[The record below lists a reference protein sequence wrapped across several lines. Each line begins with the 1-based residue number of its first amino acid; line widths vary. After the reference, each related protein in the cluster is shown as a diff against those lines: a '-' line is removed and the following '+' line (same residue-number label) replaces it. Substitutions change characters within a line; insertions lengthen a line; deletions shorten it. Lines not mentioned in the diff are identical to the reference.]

1 MKKIVLIFLIFI
13 ASGCADLIKIANSLP
28 QTTTSS
34 SIDIAGGLKEAL
46 KKGITT
52 QVSKLT
58 LTDGFYN
65 NQMVRI
71 LLPDELKVVEQSLRN
86 IGLGAL
92 ADKGIKMLNTAA
104 SDAVKEATPIF
115 VNAITSM
122 TFSDAKGIL
131 MGGQEA
137 ATQYLKRTTSTS
149 LYTKFFPVVKNSFS
163 KVGADAVWKEI
174 ITRYNSI
181 PFVTKVN
188 PDLNDYVTKKAMEGV
203 FKMIA
208 VEEKNIRT
216 NINARTSN
224 LLKQVFA
231 LQDRK

>member
-1 MKKIVLIFLIFI
+1 MKKITLILLIFI

-28 QTTTSS
+28 QSTTSS

-46 KKGITT
+46 KKGITN
-52 QVSKLT
+52 QVAKLT
-58 LTDGFYN
+58 YTDGFYN
-65 NQMVRI
+65 NQLVRI
-71 LLPDELKVVEQSLRN
+71 LLPNELKVVEQTLRN
-86 IGLGAL
+86 VGLGSL

-115 VNAITSM
+115 VNAITTMSF
-122 TFSDAKGIL
+122 TDARGIL

-137 ATQYLKRTTSTS
+137 ATQYLIRTTSSS
-149 LYTKFFPVVKNSFS
+149 LYSKFFPVVKNSFS

-174 ITRYNSI
+174 ITKYNSL
-181 PFVTKVN
+181 PMVNKVN
-188 PDLNDYVTKKAMEGV
+188 PDLNDYVTKKAMDGV

-208 VEEKNIRT
+208 IEEKNIRT
-216 NINARTSN
+216 NINARTST

-231 LQDRK
+231 LQDK

>member
-1 MKKIVLIFLIFI
+1 MKKITLILLIFI

-28 QTTTSS
+28 QSTTSS

-46 KKGITT
+46 KKGITN
-52 QVSKLT
+52 QVTKLT
-58 LTDGFYN
+58 YTDGFYN
-65 NQMVRI
+65 NQLVRI
-71 LLPDELKVVEQSLRN
+71 LLPNELKVVEQTLRN
-86 IGLGAL
+86 VGLGSL

-115 VNAITSM
+115 VNAITTMSF
-122 TFSDAKGIL
+122 TDARGIL

-137 ATQYLKRTTSTS
+137 ATQYLIRTTSSS
-149 LYTKFFPVVKNSFS
+149 LYSKFFPVVKNSFS

-174 ITRYNSI
+174 ITKYNSL
-181 PFVTKVN
+181 PMVNKVN
-188 PDLNDYVTKKAMEGV
+188 PDLNDYVTKKAMDGV

-208 VEEKNIRT
+208 IEEKNIRT
-216 NINARTSN
+216 NINARTST

-231 LQDRK
+231 LQDK

>member
-71 LLPDELKVVEQSLRN
+71 LLPDELKVVEQ
-86 IGLGAL
+86 G
-92 ADKGIKMLNTAA
+92 
-104 SDAVKEATPIF
+104 
-115 VNAITSM
+115 
-122 TFSDAKGIL
+122 
-131 MGGQEA
+131 
-137 ATQYLKRTTSTS
+137 
-149 LYTKFFPVVKNSFS
+149 
-163 KVGADAVWKEI
+163 
-174 ITRYNSI
+174 
-181 PFVTKVN
+181 
-188 PDLNDYVTKKAMEGV
+188 
-203 FKMIA
+203 
-208 VEEKNIRT
+208 
-216 NINARTSN
+216 
-224 LLKQVFA
+224 
-231 LQDRK
+231 